1 MQRRAFLLWLVAGAT
16 VLPVRGLRLHAQSI
30 TLPAESVAMLRALA
44 PVLLPSILRP
54 AGHEKV
60 VNDFV
65 QWLASYRAGAER
77 SWGYGSPRRTGTP
90 VIEPARYAAQLAD
103 LATRARNGGAAFTDL
118 PIESRRE
125 LTIAWLEATM
135 KGELPSSPNGANVV
149 ADFMSFFY
157 SSGPAHDLA
166 YGANIRRATC
176 RGLAG
181 SAARPTS
188 VPVGD

>member
-1 MQRRAFLLWLVAGAT
+1 MQRRAFLLWVVAGAT
-16 VLPVRGLRLHAQSI
+16 AWPARGLRIHAQAI
-30 TLPAESVAMLRALA
+30 TLPSASVGTLRALA

-77 SWGYGSPRRTGTP
+77 SWGYGSPRRTGTSA
-90 VIEPARYAAQLAD
+90 IDPARYAAQLTD
-103 LATRARNGGAAFTDL
+103 LANRARNGSRAFADL

-125 LTIAWLEATM
+125 LTIAWLDATM
-135 KGELPSSPNGANVV
+135 KGDLPSSPNGANVV